1 MCDDVIQPYI
11 FRSNFFSSVLCC
23 VASPRVSEEDDDMKK
38 MKQVVSPS
46 KSKPK
51 SRGAPIPVSY
61 FPVGSN
67 VSRL

>member
-1 MCDDVIQPYI
+1 M
-11 FRSNFFSSVLCC
+11 SSFFSAIFCC
-23 VASPRVSEEDDDMKK
+23 FAPPRVSEEDNLKK
-38 MKQVVSPS
+38 MKQVS
-46 KSKPK
+46 KVK